1 MKSALAGDK
10 AEGAFLAFAAG
21 DALGWPREFGGTGRA
36 RAAQPA
42 LHVEFRPWAR
52 RSGGPSRPFDEVVG
66 AGEYSDDTQLLLAVA
81 RCRTTYG
88 ADWWKAFA
96 TVELPLWTLYQ
107 RDGGGA
113 TKRAARAWRDGRPP
127 WKAAEPD
134 SVRRYFDADGNGAAM
149 RALPHAVFLARL
161 EDPGGLVRDVVLD
174 GLATHGHPRALVGAA
189 AYAYA
194 AWSLV
199 RRTRTLGY
207 GELLDLLLD
216 ESAAWGAFPRPDRGG
231 GTWLAAAER
240 ASGGYERLW
249 TRTVGEMRALLE
261 TARRGVRAGALADDR
276 AVLAELG
283 CFGSAKSAGAVT
295 AAGAA
300 YLASRHAAQPA
311 QGVLRA
317 AFEPG
322 ADTDTLA
329 ATTGGLLGCLAG
341 LEWMPRPWLDVQ
353 DAGYLRRMAG
363 RVAAGP
369 AGAERLAVPPRTD
382 PRVVRSE
389 LARNGADDVVLG
401 GGMRARAQASAGPKP
416 LATPAAVR
424 RWRLVT
430 AEGQTLYVAD
440 DRSPREPR
448 PGPPADAPA
457 PVQGALAVRREP
469 ERNEVP
475 GLTYV
480 PDFLDEREETD
491 LVAVIDR
498 AGWISDLRRRVQH
511 YGWRYDYRARQV
523 DASMRLGPLPEW
535 AARLARRLVSRGLLA
550 DLPDQAI
557 VNEYVGDQGIGRHV
571 DAETSF
577 ADGIATISL
586 LESWEMV
593 FRERGEPRGRDVAL
607 RLDRR
612 CAAILTGDAR
622 YRWTHEIPKRKYEP
636 GRLARGRRLSLTFR
650 KVLTPADAGAGS
662 ASFDRRRPPEPET
675 THAR

>member
-1 MKSALAGDK
+1 MDGK
-10 AEGAFLAFAAG
+10 AEGAFLTFAAG
-21 DALGWPREFGGTGRA
+21 DALGWPQEFGGTGRA
-36 RAAQPA
+36 RAGEPVP
-42 LHVEFRPWAR
+42 HVEFRTWTR
-52 RSGGPSRPFDEVVG
+52 RSGGRHRSFTEVVG
-66 AGEYSDDTQLLLAVA
+66 TGEYSDDTQLLLAVA
-81 RCRTTYG
+81 RSRTTYG

-96 TVELPLWTLYQ
+96 TVELPLWTLYE
-107 RDGGGA
+107 RGGGGA
-113 TKRAARAWRDGRPP
+113 TKRAARAWMDGGPP
-127 WKAAEPD
+127 WKATQPD
-134 SVRRYFDADGNGAAM
+134 SVRRYFDAGGNGAAM
-149 RALPHAVFLARL
+149 RVLPHAVFLARL
-161 EDPGGLVRDVVLD
+161 DNPGELVRDVVLD

-189 AYAYA
+189 AYAYG

-216 ESAAWGAFPRPDRGG
+216 ESAAWGTFPQPDRGG
-231 GTWLAAAER
+231 GTWLAAADR
-240 ASGGYERLW
+240 VSSGYERLW

-261 TARRGVRAGALADDR
+261 TARRGVRAGALADDH
-276 AVLAELG
+276 AMLAELG
-283 CFGSAKSAGAVT
+283 CFGSAKSAGTVT

-317 AFEPG
+317 AFESG

-329 ATTGGLLGCLAG
+329 AMAGGLLGCLAG

-353 DAGYLRRMAG
+353 DAGYLRRMAD

-369 AGAERLAVPPRTD
+369 TDAERLTVPPRPD
-382 PRVVRSE
+382 SRVVRSE
-389 LARNGADDVVLG
+389 LARNGVGDVVLC
-401 GGMRARAQASAGPKP
+401 GGMRVRAQALAGPKP

-430 AEGQTLYVAD
+430 AEGQTLYVTD
-440 DRSPREPR
+440 DCSPRESRRVPL
-448 PGPPADAPA
+448 ADAPA
-457 PVQGALAVRREP
+457 PVQGALAVRCEP

-480 PDFLDEREETD
+480 PDFLGEREETD
-491 LVAVIDR
+491 VVAAIDR
-498 AGWISDLRRRVQH
+498 AEWISDLQRRVQH

-535 AARLARRLVSRGLLA
+535 AECLARKLVSSRLLTE
-550 DLPDQAI
+550 LPDQVI
-557 VNEYVGDQGIGRHV
+557 VNEYVGEQGISRHV

-593 FRERGEPRGRDVAL
+593 FRERASGRKVEQ

-612 CAAILTGDAR
+612 SAAILAGDAR
-622 YRWTHEIPKRKYEP
+622 YRWTHEIPKRKNEP
-636 GRLARGRRLSLTFR
+636 GRVPRGRRLSLTFR
-650 KVLTPADAGAGS
+650 KVLAPAARREE
-662 ASFDRRRPPEPET
+662 RRR
-675 THAR
+675 A

>member
-1 MKSALAGDK
+1 MDVK
-10 AEGAFLAFAAG
+10 AEGAFLSFAAG
-21 DALGWPREFGGTGRA
+21 DALGWPQKFGGTGRA
-36 RAAQPA
+36 RAAEPA
-42 LHVEFRPWAR
+42 PHVEFRTWTR
-52 RSGGPSRPFDEVVG
+52 RRGGRHRPFDEVVG

-96 TVELPLWTLYQ
+96 TVELPLWTLYE

-113 TKRAARAWRDGRPP
+113 TKRAARAWIDGCPP

-134 SVRRYFDADGNGAAM
+134 LVRRYFDAGGNGAAM
-149 RALPHAVFLARL
+149 RVLPHALFLARL
-161 EDPGGLVRDVVLD
+161 DNPGDLVRDVVLD

-216 ESAAWGAFPRPDRGG
+216 ESAAWGTFPQPDRGG
-231 GTWLAAAER
+231 GTWLAAADR
-240 ASGGYERLW
+240 VSGGYGRFW
-249 TRTVGEMRALLE
+249 TRTVDEMRALLE
-261 TARRGVRAGALADDR
+261 TARRGVRAGALADDH

-283 CFGSAKSAGAVT
+283 CFGSAKSAGTVT

-311 QGVLRA
+311 QSVLRA
-317 AFEPG
+317 AFESG

-329 ATTGGLLGCLAG
+329 AMTGGLLGCLAG
-341 LEWMPRPWLDVQ
+341 LEWMPRPWFDVQ

-363 RVAAGP
+363 RVTAGP
-369 AGAERLAVPPRTD
+369 TGAERLTVPPRPD

-389 LARNGADDVVLG
+389 LARNEAGDIVLC
-401 GGMRARAQASAGPKP
+401 GGMRARAQALADPKP
-416 LATPAAVR
+416 LTEPAAVR

-430 AEGQTLYVAD
+430 AEGQTLYVTTD
-440 DRSPREPR
+440 DCSPRELR
-448 PGPPADAPA
+448 RDPPADAPT
-457 PVQGALAVRREP
+457 PVQGALAVRCEP
-469 ERNEVP
+469 EPNEVS

-480 PDFLDEREETD
+480 PDFLGEREETD
-491 LVAVIDR
+491 LVGAIDQ
-498 AGWISDLRRRVQH
+498 AEWISDLQRRVQH

-535 AARLARRLVSRGLLA
+535 AARLARKLASKRLLTE
-550 DLPDQAI
+550 LPDQVI
-557 VNEYVGDQGIGRHV
+557 VNEYVGDQGISRHV

-593 FRERGEPRGRDVAL
+593 FRERGRQGGRKVEQ

-612 CAAILTGDAR
+612 SAAIMTGDAR
-622 YRWTHEIPKRKYEP
+622 YRWTHEIPKRKNEP
-636 GRLARGRRLSLTFR
+636 GRIPRGRRLSLTFR
-650 KVLTPADAGAGS
+650 KVLAPADADRAKAGS
-662 ASFDRRRPPEPET
+662 LSFDRRRRTEPET